1 MFPRFGSSRLQF
13 RDELN
18 VFVAATRLIPNDRV
32 ISWQLASDTN
42 GRHNGVRRFERGN
55 DSFQFGAKL
64 ESFERFGIARS
75 DVFGS
80 SVIVQKRVLWPDRR
94 IIEPG

>member
-1 MFPRFGSSRLQF
+1 MFPRLGSSRLQI

-18 VFVAATRLIPNDRV
+18 GFIATARQLPHDRV
-32 ISWQLASDTN
+32 ISRQLASATN
-42 GRHNGVRRFERGN
+42 GRHNGVRRFARGN

>member
-1 MFPRFGSSRLQF
+1 MFPRFDSLPLQIG
-13 RDELN
+13 DELH
-18 VFVAATRLIPNDRV
+18 VFIATAGQIHNDRV

-55 DSFQFGAKL
+55 DSLQFGAKL